1 MWRAVKEENNDS
13 GSVNRRVLKVT
24 YSQLR
29 EALAS
34 VTVSPCRNMTTGQDA
49 VNEEVDPAPSALDA
63 RLSRFGLPGR
73 LLYLFL
79 SHQRWWMWPI
89 VLLLGLL
96 LLALVGIQAA
106 SFVAPFIYTV
116 F

>member
-1 MWRAVKEENNDS
+1 
-13 GSVNRRVLKVT
+13 
-24 YSQLR
+24 
-29 EALAS
+29 
-34 VTVSPCRNMTTGQDA
+34 MTTGQQT
-49 VNEEVDPAPSALDA
+49 VNEELEPTPSALEA

-79 SHQRWWMWPI
+79 AHQRWWMWPI
-89 VLLLGLL
+89 VLVLGLL

-106 SFVAPFIYTV
+106 SFVTPFIYTV